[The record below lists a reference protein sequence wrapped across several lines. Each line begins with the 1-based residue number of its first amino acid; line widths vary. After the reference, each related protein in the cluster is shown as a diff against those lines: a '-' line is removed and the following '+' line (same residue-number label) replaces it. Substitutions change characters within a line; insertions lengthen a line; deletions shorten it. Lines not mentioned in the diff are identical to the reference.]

1 MRRGSAFHAAARAP
15 SLKPVSSKAASA
27 RSRLV
32 LVVDDFDDTRELYAT
47 ALADAGFAV
56 AEAIDGQE
64 ALDRVGEAPP
74 AIVVMDLSMPV
85 VDGWEATRR
94 LKANPATAGI
104 IVIALTGHSTNL
116 GIEKARDAGAAAV
129 LSKPCLP
136 HDLVALVK
144 ALMPR

>member
-1 MRRGSAFHAAARAP
+1 VVHSATAA
-15 SLKPVSSKAASA
+15 
-27 RSRLV
+27 RLV

-56 AEAIDGQE
+56 AEAMNGQE
-64 ALDRVGEAPP
+64 ALDRVARVDVARP
-74 AIVVMDLSMPV
+74 ALIVMDLSMPV

-94 LKANPATAGI
+94 LKADPATSDI

-116 GIEKARDAGAAAV
+116 GLEKARTAGADAV
-129 LSKPCLP
+129 LAKPCLP

-144 ALMPR
+144 ALLR